1 MAEWHAIEGFPGG
14 SDGKVSACNARDPGP
29 IPGLG
34 RSHGEGNG
42 IQLFVTPWIVA
53 CQTPLSMWFSR
64 QEYWSGL
71 PFPSPGKWSG
81 DRQFIGNRIQSD
93 DSKDDSR
100 SQKKNGGKDRKY
112 KKYLTKTEKN

>member
-1 MAEWHAIEGFPGG
+1 MKEQNEISEEWLSEVAVQ
-14 SDGKVSACNARDPGP
+14 SLTYV
-29 IPGLG
+29 
-34 RSHGEGNG
+34 
-42 IQLFVTPWIVA
+42 QLFVTPWIVA

-112 KKYLTKTEKN
+112 KKYLTKNEKK